1 MDTGIIK
8 YKEGMPFYPVTFP
21 ANEADGLVIEDLELQ
36 QLVDFLKN
44 NNVNSSYI
52 CSMKNYDFLKECKI
66 LEHISVELNVS
77 PKHYSELKQKGKKYI
92 REYDVSPFYYLC
104 DLKSLSI
111 IDLEEPYI
119 TSKIKFDLSRF
130 PALEEYSGESRYVEK
145 IHEARNLKT
154 IRLNEYEHDT
164 LDEIAMLENV
174 DTLELNASKIKSLEG
189 CNGLKKL
196 QCLYL
201 YYNRSLVDISA
212 LESVKHSLKS
222 LRIENCGKIA
232 DFSVLEK
239 LENLES
245 LVLIGSNV
253 IPNLSFLAKMKKLKA
268 FTFTMEIADGDLT
281 PCLNLQY
288 ACCAKGRKH
297 YNLKDAKLP
306 KGEYVRGNENIEMW
320 RRFE

>member
-1 MDTGIIK
+1 MMLHWNFI
-8 YKEGMPFYPVTFP
+8 
-21 ANEADGLVIEDLELQ
+21 
-36 QLVDFLKN
+36 KN

-52 CSMKNYDFLKECKI
+52 CSMKNFEFMEECKT
-66 LEHISVELNVS
+66 LEHISVELRIS
-77 PKHYSELKQKGKKYI
+77 PKHYSELIKKGKKYV
-92 REYDVSPFYYLC
+92 REYEVSSFYYLHN
-104 DLKSLSI
+104 LKSLSI

-119 TSKIKFDLSRF
+119 ASKIKFDLSRF
-130 PALEEYSGESRYVEK
+130 PLLEYYSGESRYVEK
-145 IHEARNLKT
+145 IQEARNLKT
-154 IRLNEYEHDT
+154 IRLNDYDYDT

-174 DTLELNASKIKSLEG
+174 DTLEFNTSKIKSLDG

-201 YYNRSLVDISA
+201 CYNRSLFDISA
-212 LESVKHSLKS
+212 LESVKHSLKV
-222 LRIENCGKIA
+222 LRIENCGKIE

-253 IPNLSFLAKMKKLKA
+253 ISNLSFLTKMKKLKT
-268 FTFTMEIADGDLT
+268 FIFTMEIADGDLT
-281 PCLNLQY
+281 PCLDLQY
-288 ACCAKGRKH
+288 ACCAKGRKY

>member
-1 MDTGIIK
+1 
-8 YKEGMPFYPVTFP
+8 MPFYPVTFP
-21 ANEADGLVIEDLELQ
+21 VNEADGLVIEDLRLQ
-36 QLVDFLKN
+36 QLIDYLNEKKVK
-44 NNVNSSYI
+44 SGYI
-52 CSMKNYDFLKECKI
+52 CSMQNYDFLKQCET
-66 LEHISVELNVS
+66 LEYICMELNVS
-77 PKHYSELKQKGKKYI
+77 PKHYSELKLKGKKYV
-92 REYDVSPFYYLC
+92 REYDVSSFYYLHN
-104 DLKSLSI
+104 LKSLSI

-119 TSKIKFDLSRF
+119 ISKIKFDLSKF
-130 PALEEYSGESRYVEK
+130 PALEEYSGESRYVEELQK
-145 IHEARNLKT
+145 ARSLKT
-154 IRLNEYEHDT
+154 IRLNEYEQDT
-164 LDEIAMLENV
+164 LNEISMLENV

-189 CNGLKKL
+189 CSGLKKL

-201 YYNRSLVDISA
+201 HYNRSLVDISA

-222 LRIENCGKIA
+222 LTIENCGKIS

-253 IPNLSFLAKMKKLKA
+253 IPNLSFLAKMKKLKS
-268 FTFTMEIADGDLT
+268 FTFTMKIVDGDLT

-288 ACCAKGRKH
+288 AYCAKGCKY